1 MNKKYLSVV
10 LFGAL
15 LAASAGTFTSCK
27 DYDDDIK
34 GLQEQIDKNGST
46 VGDLQTQL
54 ATLKAAA
61 EAAQAAAD
69 AAKTAA
75 AEAKTTAAAA
85 KAAGDTAAAEA
96 AEALAKAKEAEAV
109 AKAAEDKAIRAAIEK
124 VTELQGLLQAS
135 IDGKVDQSVYDLAM
149 EAVASQI
156 KGIREDLNTLT
167 LTTGQVAQNAADIK
181 TAQEAIATLMAA
193 YENLKLQSNV
203 LQEYKDAL
211 DDISENKE
219 AIETA
224 QGDIDEAKGKIE
236 DLWLELVG
244 EDGESGLKGLIKGN
258 ADAITNL
265 GTTTGQ
271 AIEALENRI
280 DGELNDIRNDIKDN
294 IKPAITAIQD
304 KIRDE
309 IQPELDQLHI
319 LVTARLTS
327 ISPAPDAYVG
337 GIPAIK
343 FSSLI
348 YKGMKA
354 DENAKIPEAYD
365 TSIGAPVVASYHFNP
380 ASFKLEN
387 AVYQYIDR
395 TAELLGTRAAGEV
408 AKSNWVEID
417 KDPVKNTPAG
427 TVEFTLRRLETIPF
441 SGA

>member
-1 MNKKYLSVV
+1 M
-10 LFGAL
+10 
-15 LAASAGTFTSCK
+15 
-27 DYDDDIK
+27 
-34 GLQEQIDKNGST
+34 
-46 VGDLQTQL
+46 
-54 ATLKAAA
+54 
-61 EAAQAAAD
+61 
-69 AAKTAA
+69 
-75 AEAKTTAAAA
+75 
-85 KAAGDTAAAEA
+85 
-96 AEALAKAKEAEAV
+96 
-109 AKAAEDKAIRAAIEK
+109 
-124 VTELQGLLQAS
+124 QAS

-149 EAVASQI
+149 VAVAGQI

-167 LTTGQVAQNAADIK
+167 TTGQVAQNAADIK

-337 GIPAIK
+337 GIPEMIIDGESGCLVQSGDSKALAECVEMLCDKDDIRIRYGVNFYERAK
-343 FSSLI
+343 ENFSSQAMANTHKKI
-348 YKGMKA
+348 YEKIIK
-354 DENAKIPEAYD
+354 EN
-365 TSIGAPVVASYHFNP
+365 
-380 ASFKLEN
+380 
-387 AVYQYIDR
+387 
-395 TAELLGTRAAGEV
+395 
-408 AKSNWVEID
+408 
-417 KDPVKNTPAG
+417 VK
-427 TVEFTLRRLETIPF
+427 
-441 SGA
+441 